1 MTREEIL
8 AQYNVDKH
16 GIIRSPGQ
24 FEGEAVYVP
33 YFWNAYLEGC
43 ADRDNGRTLGFD
55 ITPEDRQM
63 FPELGTKRRTV
74 KLYQRDDGFVCEE

>member
-8 AQYNVDKH
+8 AQYDVDEH

-63 FPELGTKRRTV
+63 FPELGAKRRTV